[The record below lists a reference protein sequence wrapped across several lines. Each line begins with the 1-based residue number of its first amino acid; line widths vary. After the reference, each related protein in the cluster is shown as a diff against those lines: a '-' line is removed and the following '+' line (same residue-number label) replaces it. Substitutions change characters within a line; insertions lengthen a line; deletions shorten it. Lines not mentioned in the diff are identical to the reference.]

1 MVRILTDQLEI
12 QVERLM
18 DDMRELV
25 QYLQEQARKFMARVD
40 THVSNA

>member
-25 QYLQEQARKFMARVD
+25 QYLQEQVRKFMARVD